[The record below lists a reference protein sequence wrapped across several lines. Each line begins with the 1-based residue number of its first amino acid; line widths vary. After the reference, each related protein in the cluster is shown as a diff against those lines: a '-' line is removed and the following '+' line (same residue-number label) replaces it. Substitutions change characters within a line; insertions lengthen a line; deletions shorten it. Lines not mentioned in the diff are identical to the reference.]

1 MGAGWRKVKD
11 FSCFQKQD
19 GRGGGRGRGFGL
31 EGVGA
36 EGQDGEE
43 KAGGNGAARAGREC
57 AMKRANA
64 WCAVVAAAVL
74 LCAAAGTGRGAGFA
88 GGLKE
93 YRDPKGN
100 FTMKVPEGWT
110 VSSGGFDL
118 GLWIHAWDAKRP
130 EMGVFSL
137 LKTDC
142 LLMNRASKAFYEP
155 KRGFGLYAMFADMIV
170 VERVEDFYAQFMP
183 FCAFA
188 AKWEKSY
195 EGFAFPQIAGF
206 ELVEKRKARTAMSG
220 VALDDAVLRG
230 TFADAVTK
238 RRGEGLFTGTL
249 CRGIVF
255 GNVGCNMMYNISG
268 VTAPEGEL
276 GTYAEALAAVLGS
289 VAYTEAF
296 TATAMRDLQIQSQG
310 AAQLNRTLQETSD
323 LVVRGWEERQKGF
336 DARVGKRADATMGY
350 ERVVDER
357 GDVYRAYNGFMDDP
371 GRAKGFTAAPD
382 EAYSRPLSGT
392 IER

>member
-1 MGAGWRKVKD
+1 
-11 FSCFQKQD
+11 
-19 GRGGGRGRGFGL
+19 
-31 EGVGA
+31 
-36 EGQDGEE
+36 
-43 KAGGNGAARAGREC
+43 
-57 AMKRANA
+57 MKRANRWTMLVLGAVALCGAATA
-64 WCAVVAAAVL
+64 W
-74 LCAAAGTGRGAGFA
+74 GAGFA

-118 GLWIHAWDAKRP
+118 GLWIHAWDVKRP

-137 LKTDC
+137 LKTEC
-142 LLMNRASKAFYEP
+142 LLMNRQSKAFYEP
-155 KRGFGLYAMFADMIV
+155 KRAFGLYAMFADMIV
-170 VERVEDFYAQFMP
+170 VEKVEDFYAQFMT

-238 RRGEGLFTGTL
+238 RRGEGVFTGTL

-276 GTYAEALAAVLGS
+276 GEYAEALAKVLGS
-289 VAYTEAF
+289 VEYTEAF
-296 TATAMRDLQIQSQG
+296 AATAMRDLQIKAQG
-310 AAQLNRTLQETSD
+310 AAQVNRTLQETSD

-371 GRAKGFTAAPD
+371 GRSKGFSAAPD
-382 EAYSRPLSGT
+382 EAYSKPLAGT